1 MKHHDAF
8 HYHCS
13 VTPRAI
19 YIAVVYL
26 CIPILLFGQSGRHD
40 GSKSGNTQGTSTP
53 PADNP
58 DVTDFKRAVAIEATD
73 EQQTKFQL
81 LAKYT
86 EAARQRAQAL
96 QRAALDAAVKHATAL
111 QGSLD
116 EVQGQDRDFLKTL
129 SDAQASGLKKQAKK
143 LSQSD
148 ANVGKE
154 AKKLSAELERIPPDP
169 QRLQQT
175 AVHIEQALATLQ
187 ADQNGLGKQ
196 MGTAAH

>member
-1 MKHHDAF
+1 M
-8 HYHCS
+8 
-13 VTPRAI
+13 
-19 YIAVVYL
+19 
-26 CIPILLFGQSGRHD
+26 
-40 GSKSGNTQGTSTP
+40 

-58 DVTDFKRAVAIEATD
+58 DLTGFKRAVAIEATD

-81 LAKYT
+81 LAKDT
-86 EAARQRAQAL
+86 ESARQQAQAL
-96 QRAALDAAVKHATAL
+96 QKASLETAFKQATAL
-111 QGSLD
+111 QDSLD
-116 EVQGQDRDFLKTL
+116 EVQRQDRDFLKTL

-148 ANVGKE
+148 ANLGKE
-154 AKKLSAELERIPPDP
+154 AKKLSDELERIPPDP

-175 AVHIEQALATLQ
+175 AAHIEQTLATLQ